1 MTRRILMLLSVAI
14 VVASASAF
22 AGAFGGWASISIDEL
37 PDHFTVGKPTQLSF
51 VVKQHGVT
59 PLDDLSPTIDARA
72 TDGSGGVQVAATRG
86 RAKGQYLA
94 TLTIPRA
101 GDWRVKVKS
110 GFGPSDINLLP
121 MPAVAANS
129 VAPVVNDYEHGRRLF
144 VAKGCVNCHVHGA
157 VDSRPLVES
166 GPNLTEKKFD
176 AAYLALWL
184 ANPAIRPPT
193 NGKQVMPNPGLSP
206 REIGALVA
214 FVNNGKVAATK

>member
-1 MTRRILMLLSVAI
+1 MSRRTLMLLSVAT
-14 VVASASAF
+14 VAVSASAF
-22 AGAFGGWASISIDEL
+22 AFGGWASISIEDL
-37 PDHFTVGKPTQLSF
+37 PDHFIVGKATQLSF

-59 PLDDLSPTIDARA
+59 PLDDLSPTIEARA
-72 TDGSGGVQVAATRG
+72 ADGSGNVQATATRG

-94 TLTIPRA
+94 TFTIPRA
-101 GDWRVKVKS
+101 GDWRVRVKS
-110 GFGPSDINLLP
+110 GFGPSDITLPP

-129 VAPVVNDYEHGRRLF
+129 VAPVLTDYEHGRRLF
-144 VAKGCVNCHVHGA
+144 AAKGCVNCHVHGA
-157 VDSRPLVES
+157 VDSKPLVES

-193 NGKQVMPNPGLSP
+193 KANQVMPNQGLSP